1 MRTTHERERSEFRR
15 SRCES
20 AQKNAAANRNRL
32 PREWSLS
39 LHGRYQKDTTSTLLS
54 FFCIFPQNNRNSTVG
69 YHISNDST
77 FTLFLC
83 TLAILALYAMYD
95 TLSLARSAAVM
106 CCDVYVCV
114 CF

>member
-1 MRTTHERERSEFRR
+1 M
-15 SRCES
+15 
-20 AQKNAAANRNRL
+20 
-32 PREWSLS
+32 
-39 LHGRYQKDTTSTLLS
+39 
-54 FFCIFPQNNRNSTVG
+54 G

-106 CCDVYVCV
+106 CCDVYVYVCV